1 MVGQCEQVDAVRS
14 VALPQRPEGAVVPGG
29 PSERGFVAHRDQQVG
44 QPGRDELRWQV
55 RMQVSRGKPTTCRDF
70 GQVIDLRAER
80 RWQLVHRGEPA
91 VQVHLHGEL
100 ACRDHLPQRR
110 PHPSLRHH
118 HERGPERRMA
128 REREFRVRREDPHRV
143 PVIVVDRD
151 ERCLREAD
159 LTSQRLHGRSVERSR
174 LGDDAQLVPCQRALA
189 EHVHKAE
196 RDLGTGRA
204 RPAVHAGQRIASPAP
219 RPVATVVS
227 MEGRPDRRYRD
238 GARAVAPLA
247 VAVLGFGISF
257 GLLAR
262 SAGMSW
268 LAPIVM
274 SATTFAGSA
283 QFAAV
288 SILGAGGTVS
298 AAVTAA
304 VLLNLRYGPI
314 GVSVAPWL
322 DGPAWWR
329 FLRAQLVV
337 DESWAVA
344 AEGEGRF
351 DPRILVGA
359 GLLLY
364 LAWVAGTAIGAVGGQ
379 ALGDPKTL
387 GLDAA
392 FPALFLAL
400 LLPQLR
406 NRRAILAAVL
416 GGAIALALIPEALAS
431 GQSISLDARLVGM
444 GAAGIAL
451 WRRAPILVVIV
462 VAAAATALT
471 RLLG

>member
-1 MVGQCEQVDAVRS
+1 M
-14 VALPQRPEGAVVPGG
+14 EG
-29 PSERGFVAHRDQQVG
+29 
-44 QPGRDELRWQV
+44 
-55 RMQVSRGKPTTCRDF
+55 
-70 GQVIDLRAER
+70 
-80 RWQLVHRGEPA
+80 
-91 VQVHLHGEL
+91 
-100 ACRDHLPQRR
+100 
-110 PHPSLRHH
+110 
-118 HERGPERRMA
+118 
-128 REREFRVRREDPHRV
+128 
-143 PVIVVDRD
+143 
-151 ERCLREAD
+151 
-159 LTSQRLHGRSVERSR
+159 
-174 LGDDAQLVPCQRALA
+174 
-189 EHVHKAE
+189 
-196 RDLGTGRA
+196 
-204 RPAVHAGQRIASPAP
+204 SPA
-219 RPVATVVS
+219 
-227 MEGRPDRRYRD
+227 RRYRD
-238 GARAVAPLA
+238 GARVVAPLA

-262 SAGMSW
+262 SAGMGW

-288 SILGAGGTVS
+288 SILGAGGTVA
-298 AAVTAA
+298 AAVAAA
-304 VLLNLRYGPI
+304 VLLNVRYGPI

-322 DGPAWWR
+322 SGPAWWR

-364 LAWVAGTAIGAVGGQ
+364 VSWVAGTAIGALGGQ

-406 NRRAILAAVL
+406 NRRTILAAVL
-416 GGAIALALIPEALAS
+416 GGAIALALIPLAPAGVPIIAAS
-431 GQSISLDARLVGM
+431 AACLIGVG
-444 GAAGIAL
+444 
-451 WRRAPILVVIV
+451 RK
-462 VAAAATALT
+462 
-471 RLLG
+471 

>member
-1 MVGQCEQVDAVRS
+1 M
-14 VALPQRPEGAVVPGG
+14 
-29 PSERGFVAHRDQQVG
+29 
-44 QPGRDELRWQV
+44 
-55 RMQVSRGKPTTCRDF
+55 
-70 GQVIDLRAER
+70 
-80 RWQLVHRGEPA
+80 
-91 VQVHLHGEL
+91 
-100 ACRDHLPQRR
+100 
-110 PHPSLRHH
+110 
-118 HERGPERRMA
+118 
-128 REREFRVRREDPHRV
+128 
-143 PVIVVDRD
+143 
-151 ERCLREAD
+151 
-159 LTSQRLHGRSVERSR
+159 ERS
-174 LGDDAQLVPCQRALA
+174 
-189 EHVHKAE
+189 
-196 RDLGTGRA
+196 
-204 RPAVHAGQRIASPAP
+204 PA
-219 RPVATVVS
+219 
-227 MEGRPDRRYRD
+227 RRYRD

-257 GLLAR
+257 GVLAR
-262 SAGMSW
+262 SAGMGW

-288 SILGAGGTVS
+288 SIFGAGGTVA
-298 AAVTAA
+298 AAVAAA
-304 VLLNLRYGPI
+304 VLLNLRYAPI

-322 DGPAWWR
+322 GGPAWWR

-364 LAWVAGTAIGAVGGQ
+364 VSWVAGTAIGVLGGQ

-406 NRRAILAAVL
+406 NRRTILAAVL
-416 GGAIALALIPEALAS
+416 GGAIALALIPVAP
-431 GQSISLDARLVGM
+431 
-444 GAAGIAL
+444 AGI
-451 WRRAPILVVIV
+451 PII
-462 VAAAATALT
+462 AASAACLIGVG
-471 RLLG
+471 RK

>member
-1 MVGQCEQVDAVRS
+1 
-14 VALPQRPEGAVVPGG
+14 
-29 PSERGFVAHRDQQVG
+29 
-44 QPGRDELRWQV
+44 
-55 RMQVSRGKPTTCRDF
+55 
-70 GQVIDLRAER
+70 
-80 RWQLVHRGEPA
+80 
-91 VQVHLHGEL
+91 
-100 ACRDHLPQRR
+100 
-110 PHPSLRHH
+110 
-118 HERGPERRMA
+118 
-128 REREFRVRREDPHRV
+128 
-143 PVIVVDRD
+143 
-151 ERCLREAD
+151 
-159 LTSQRLHGRSVERSR
+159 
-174 LGDDAQLVPCQRALA
+174 
-189 EHVHKAE
+189 
-196 RDLGTGRA
+196 
-204 RPAVHAGQRIASPAP
+204 
-219 RPVATVVS
+219 
-227 MEGRPDRRYRD
+227 MEGRPARRYRD

-298 AAVTAA
+298 AAVIAA

-364 LAWVAGTAIGAVGGQ
+364 LAWVAGTAIGALGGQ

-406 NRRAILAAVL
+406 NRRSILAAVL
-416 GGAIALALIPEALAS
+416 GGAIALALMPVAPAGVPIIAAS
-431 GQSISLDARLVGM
+431 AGCLIGVG
-444 GAAGIAL
+444 
-451 WRRAPILVVIV
+451 RK
-462 VAAAATALT
+462 
-471 RLLG
+471 

>member
-1 MVGQCEQVDAVRS
+1 M
-14 VALPQRPEGAVVPGG
+14 EG
-29 PSERGFVAHRDQQVG
+29 
-44 QPGRDELRWQV
+44 
-55 RMQVSRGKPTTCRDF
+55 
-70 GQVIDLRAER
+70 
-80 RWQLVHRGEPA
+80 
-91 VQVHLHGEL
+91 
-100 ACRDHLPQRR
+100 
-110 PHPSLRHH
+110 
-118 HERGPERRMA
+118 
-128 REREFRVRREDPHRV
+128 
-143 PVIVVDRD
+143 
-151 ERCLREAD
+151 
-159 LTSQRLHGRSVERSR
+159 
-174 LGDDAQLVPCQRALA
+174 
-189 EHVHKAE
+189 
-196 RDLGTGRA
+196 
-204 RPAVHAGQRIASPAP
+204 SPA
-219 RPVATVVS
+219 
-227 MEGRPDRRYRD
+227 RRYRD
-238 GARAVAPLA
+238 GARVVAPLA

-262 SAGMSW
+262 SAGMGW

-288 SILGAGGTVS
+288 SILGAGGTVA
-298 AAVTAA
+298 AAVAAA
-304 VLLNLRYGPI
+304 VLLNIRYGPI

-322 DGPAWWR
+322 SGPAWWR

-364 LAWVAGTAIGAVGGQ
+364 VSWVAGTAIGALGGQ

-406 NRRAILAAVL
+406 NRRTILAALL
-416 GGAIALALIPEALAS
+416 GGAIALALIPLAPAGVPIIAAS
-431 GQSISLDARLVGM
+431 AACLIGVG
-444 GAAGIAL
+444 
-451 WRRAPILVVIV
+451 RK
-462 VAAAATALT
+462 
-471 RLLG
+471 

>member
-1 MVGQCEQVDAVRS
+1 M
-14 VALPQRPEGAVVPGG
+14 EG
-29 PSERGFVAHRDQQVG
+29 
-44 QPGRDELRWQV
+44 
-55 RMQVSRGKPTTCRDF
+55 
-70 GQVIDLRAER
+70 
-80 RWQLVHRGEPA
+80 
-91 VQVHLHGEL
+91 
-100 ACRDHLPQRR
+100 
-110 PHPSLRHH
+110 
-118 HERGPERRMA
+118 
-128 REREFRVRREDPHRV
+128 
-143 PVIVVDRD
+143 
-151 ERCLREAD
+151 
-159 LTSQRLHGRSVERSR
+159 
-174 LGDDAQLVPCQRALA
+174 
-189 EHVHKAE
+189 
-196 RDLGTGRA
+196 
-204 RPAVHAGQRIASPAP
+204 SPA
-219 RPVATVVS
+219 
-227 MEGRPDRRYRD
+227 RRYRD

-262 SAGMSW
+262 SAGMGW

-288 SILGAGGTVS
+288 SILGAGGTVA
-298 AAVTAA
+298 AAVAAA
-304 VLLNLRYGPI
+304 VLLNARYGPI

-322 DGPAWWR
+322 EGPAWWR

-337 DESWAVA
+337 DESWALA

-364 LAWVAGTAIGAVGGQ
+364 ASWVGGTAIGALGGQ

-406 NRRAILAAVL
+406 NRRAIVAAVL
-416 GGAIALALIPEALAS
+416 GGAIALALTPVAPAGVPIIAAS
-431 GQSISLDARLVGM
+431 
-444 GAAGIAL
+444 AAYLIGG
-451 WRRAPILVVIV
+451 RR
-462 VAAAATALT
+462 
-471 RLLG
+471 